1 MFLFIK
7 TKKIPLDIKKIIQ
20 IFIFKFIL
28 KEKKHYLSYAQW
40 NHSTNKIIIIIILN
54 FLFLSFEI
62 RIRKCNQNYQM
73 MIMRQQHVGPA
84 RKMEFEK
91 QRLDNTIE
99 HLKSSGNS
107 EQKHSCIEI
116 FSLKKK
122 N

>member
-1 MFLFIK
+1 M
-7 TKKIPLDIKKIIQ
+7 
-20 IFIFKFIL
+20 
-28 KEKKHYLSYAQW
+28 
-40 NHSTNKIIIIIILN
+40 
-54 FLFLSFEI
+54 FLSFEI
-62 RIRKCNQNYQM
+62 RIRKCKQNYQM

-107 EQKHSCIEI
+107 EQKDSCIEI

-122 N
+122 KLIIILIRKDMEGRLFLLGLPF